1 MELSDLVRLAASKAG
16 FFCLSDKRVDTHLEF
31 LPDYS
36 TAKQKHAFGVLVEHL
51 IMSGV

>member
-16 FFCLSDKRVDTHLEF
+16 FFCLSDKRVDTHLEL
-31 LPDYS
+31 LPDNP